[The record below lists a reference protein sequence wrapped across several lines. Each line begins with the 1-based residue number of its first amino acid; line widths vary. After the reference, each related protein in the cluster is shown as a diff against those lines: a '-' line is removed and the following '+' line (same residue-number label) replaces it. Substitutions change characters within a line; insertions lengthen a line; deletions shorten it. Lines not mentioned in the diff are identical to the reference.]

1 MTGNSVSH
9 GRTPA
14 VPAFDLPRPA
24 GPRTDA
30 AFGRVFSADDSGH
43 DVGPEQGPQ
52 AGNSFSA
59 SNRPADPLQR
69 EAWRYTQGRG
79 PDATSASA
87 PVAKGV
93 RRMMYWC
100 KDSCRVVMQKG
111 ELDVRS

>member
-1 MTGNSVSH
+1 MTGNSVLH

-24 GPRTDA
+24 GLRTDA
-30 AFGRVFSADDSGH
+30 AFGRTLPADDSGH
-43 DVGPEQGPQ
+43 DVAPEQGPH
-52 AGNSFSA
+52 AGNSFAAPS
-59 SNRPADPLQR
+59 RPASPLPR
-69 EAWRYTQGRG
+69 EAWRYGQGSG
-79 PDATSASA
+79 PDATDASA

-100 KDSCRVVMQKG
+100 KDRCRVVIQKG